1 MRQLLSKRAAF
12 SLLAFLLYVD
22 QAHASEVRKISA
34 DGTAFIVE
42 LADGRTLH
50 SVDLIG
56 TELDIRIS
64 SNPVRLRIDS
74 VERDS
79 TAKDIWLHGISV
91 KQPGG
96 SWKKLCRPG
105 PDGRALGFPLAGK
118 TQSNGTLDIVD
129 QNLFEL
135 ACTSGAQAKCV
146 RYGYLPWATAPD
158 GLPFLPAFNAC
169 ILMLRADYAGNNA
182 PTTRDGAKIDVA
194 DRWNIQTLDIN
205 DENFEAG
212 WNAEGALCVHHP
224 RIRENISLEQIEA
237 SVPRLKGRSG
247 TICTPEFARKLG
259 ALIFNRSRN

>member
-1 MRQLLSKRAAF
+1 MLALL
-12 SLLAFLLYVD
+12 LCVE
-22 QAHASEVRKISA
+22 QVTASDAVRKIA
-34 DGTAFIVE
+34 ANGTIFKAE
-42 LADGRTLH
+42 LNDGRKLN
-50 SVDLIG
+50 SIDLVG

-64 SNPVRLRIDS
+64 KKTMRLRIDS

-79 TAKDIWLHGISV
+79 TADAIWLHGFSV
-91 KQPGG
+91 KQPTG

-118 TQSNGTLDIVD
+118 TRDNGTLDTTD

-135 ACTSGAQAKCV
+135 TCTSGVQAKCV

-158 GLPFLPAFNAC
+158 GLSLLPAFNAC
-169 ILMLRADYAGNNA
+169 VLMLRADYAGNNA

-194 DRWNIQTLDIN
+194 DRWNIQSLDIN

-212 WNAEGALCVHHP
+212 WDAGGALCVHHP
-224 RIRENISLEQIEA
+224 RIGENISLEQLEA
-237 SVPRLKGRSG
+237 KTPRLKGRTG

-259 ALIFNRSRN
+259 ALIFNRSKN